1 MNNNNNNNTH
11 ITLKFKKMKKAII
24 MIALI
29 SISINNSSAQSMST
43 DNREKLFFGIKI
55 GANYSNVYDSEGED
69 FVADGK
75 FGLAGGAFVSI
86 PLGKFIGIQPEVL
99 FSQKGF
105 KSSGTFLGTDYETT
119 RTTDYIDIPLLF
131 AIKPIPNVT
140 VLFGP
145 QYSYLL
151 KQKDEFTGGSLSSI
165 QEEEFT
171 NDNIRKN
178 TFSLVVGGDINFENL
193 VLGLRG
199 SWDLKNNN
207 GDGTSTTPRYKNVW
221 YQASVGYRF

>member
-1 MNNNNNNNTH
+1 
-11 ITLKFKKMKKAII
+11 MKKAII
-24 MIALI
+24 MIALVTL
-29 SISINNSSAQSMST
+29 SVSNSMAQE
-43 DNREKLFFGIKI
+43 DNREKMFFGVKI
-55 GANYSNVYDSEGED
+55 GTNYSNVYDSEGED

-75 FGLAGGAFVSI
+75 FGLAGGAFVTI

-119 RTTDYIDIPLLF
+119 RTTSYVDIPLFF
-131 AIKPIPNVT
+131 AVKPIEYVT

-151 KQKDEFTGGSLSSI
+151 KQKDEFTGGSLSST
-165 QEEEFT
+165 QEEEFE

-178 TFSLVVGGDINFENL
+178 TFSLIGGVDLNVQNL
-193 VLGLRG
+193 VFGLRG
-199 SWDLKNNN
+199 GWDLKNNN
-207 GDGTSTTPRYKNVW
+207 GDGTSTTPRYKNMW
-221 YQASVGYRF
+221 YQATVGFRF